1 MTVAEQKMGGRFA
14 LPGRAVSPF
23 TAGQRRGAESA
34 PYLKTGERRFPY
46 RRLSPLGTSATTLA
60 GQRPRP
66 AILTKRGAQIKLF
79 PAAGVC
85 HVSRPSFRTVRAP
98 IHMRSFLPKTALVL
112 VLLACATVR
121 AAPPAVPASPVWEHR
136 MTDFSDADYRYA
148 VEQLLQN
155 FESTTGRHLVPG
167 AKKKVGLKIYADSG
181 PGLATPFG
189 LVRALI
195 NSLEKRGFARENI
208 FLVGLNP
215 LRLRLTGYLPSF
227 ATGILP
233 FPGHP
238 VYVLESGKFY
248 DPTWFYDSPLPSR
261 FDPISNDQAVKN
273 AAGGKAT
280 TTTEEDRKS
289 FLATPLFLDA
299 DFWINLPVYTDHQ
312 VLGVNGALVNAT
324 LWNASNTFR
333 FFKSPNTAP
342 AAVAEMAAIPEL
354 REGWVLNLVSLQL
367 YQFIGGPYFNSL
379 YTVSEPRLLMSADP
393 VVLDALMMEKINNV
407 RKHNGFDPVSEDD
420 ARMLDFAQQLG
431 VGSTDTAHVKWIK
444 VGEGM

>member
-1 MTVAEQKMGGRFA
+1 
-14 LPGRAVSPF
+14 
-23 TAGQRRGAESA
+23 
-34 PYLKTGERRFPY
+34 
-46 RRLSPLGTSATTLA
+46 
-60 GQRPRP
+60 
-66 AILTKRGAQIKLF
+66 
-79 PAAGVC
+79 
-85 HVSRPSFRTVRAP
+85 
-98 IHMRSFLPKTALVL
+98 MRSFLQKSILGCFFLGLSWVVA
-112 VLLACATVR
+112 R
-121 AAPPAVPASPVWEHR
+121 AAEPAPPAAPIWEHKLS
-136 MTDFSDADYRYA
+136 DFSDADYRYA
-148 VEQLLQN
+148 VEQTLQDY
-155 FESTTGRHLVPG
+155 EATTGRRLVPG

-195 NSLEKRGFARENI
+195 ASLEKRGFEKQNI

-248 DPTWFYDSPLPSR
+248 DPAWFYDSPLPAR

-273 AAGGKAT
+273 AAGGKSS

-299 DFWINLPVYTDHQ
+299 DFWINLPVYTDHP
-312 VLGVNGALVNAT
+312 VLGINGALVNAT

-333 FFKSPNTAP
+333 FFKSPATAP

-354 REGWVLNLVSLQL
+354 RESWALNLASLQL

-379 YTVSEPRLLMSADP
+379 YTASEPRLLMTTDP
-393 VVLDALMMEKINNV
+393 VLLDSLMLERINAV
-407 RKHNGFDPVSEDD
+407 RKKNGFDPVTEDD

-431 VGSTDTAHVKWIK
+431 VGSIDTKHVQWRRVDGGK
-444 VGEGM
+444 